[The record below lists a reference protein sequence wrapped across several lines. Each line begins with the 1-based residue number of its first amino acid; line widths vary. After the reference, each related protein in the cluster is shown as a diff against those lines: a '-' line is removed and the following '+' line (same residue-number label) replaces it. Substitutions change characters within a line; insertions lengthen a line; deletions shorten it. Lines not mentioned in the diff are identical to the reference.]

1 MGYYKLRRDGPRQKE
16 IQEDTSGI
24 PQLNLVVKADV
35 DGSVESFL
43 DVLDTYDCENQ
54 CRLDV
59 VHYGVGDV
67 NETDVKLAEAFNGTD
82 ARNSTLIS

>member
-1 MGYYKLRRDGPRQKE
+1 MGFYRLRRQGPREKE
-16 IQEDTSGI
+16 IPDDTSGI
-24 PQLNLVVKADV
+24 PQMNLVVKGDV

-43 DVLDTYDCENQ
+43 DVLDAYDCQSQ

-67 NETDVKLAEAFNGTD
+67 NETDVNLAETFKGE
-82 ARNSTLIS
+82 